1 MIATEGRG
9 PGGAG
14 GASGMGRRNGLLGGT
29 LRVLLGGLLLGA
41 ALTGPLSTGPA
52 RATEAL
58 TLRDVLTLG
67 LEKNLSVLSAQQERD
82 KAKGLLTEAKSALF
96 PSLTAVGSATRRN
109 DDSAKP
115 ERESQG
121 SLEISQY
128 LYAGGVVRAGERQA
142 LLNLRKAEEDLQET
156 RESVALEIYE
166 AYCGVLLKAAELET
180 ARDALG
186 YYERAAKEL
195 RKRLELG
202 LSTKLDLARAEQ
214 QKENAR
220 VDRIAAEN
228 ALSTARIVLF
238 TLLRM
243 PPDAPEA
250 ISGDLAVRLPRVD
263 RAEAIATGLRER
275 PDLQSLRT
283 AAGMQKEAVEIARAG
298 LRPTATLTGSYQ
310 FAYDSEPYSSSE
322 EDEWEAVLSVKV
334 PLFDGGATR
343 GKVAQAQALLTQDE
357 QAVQKKEE
365 AVRAEVTDACLTLES
380 AAEAVGS
387 AEKNLALARESLRL
401 AEVGYRE
408 GVNTQ
413 LDVLDARTSLTRARQ
428 TLSQALRD
436 QRVALARLWRSQG
449 VLIGEALE
457 R

>member
-1 MIATEGRG
+1 
-9 PGGAG
+9 
-14 GASGMGRRNGLLGGT
+14 
-29 LRVLLGGLLLGA
+29 
-41 ALTGPLSTGPA
+41 
-52 RATEAL
+52 
-58 TLRDVLTLG
+58 
-67 LEKNLSVLSAQQERD
+67 
-82 KAKGLLTEAKSALF
+82 
-96 PSLTAVGSATRRN
+96 
-109 DDSAKP
+109 
-115 ERESQG
+115 
-121 SLEISQY
+121 
-128 LYAGGVVRAGERQA
+128 
-142 LLNLRKAEEDLQET
+142 
-156 RESVALEIYE
+156 
-166 AYCGVLLKAAELET
+166 
-180 ARDALG
+180 
-186 YYERAAKEL
+186 
-195 RKRLELG
+195 
-202 LSTKLDLARAEQ
+202 
-214 QKENAR
+214 
-220 VDRIAAEN
+220 
-228 ALSTARIVLF
+228 
-238 TLLRM
+238 M